1 MLKKILTLFL
11 VLLLLVPAGCNF
23 GKSEAVKPLDGQKE
37 PELKKVTVLL
47 DWTPNTNHTGVY
59 VAKTLGYY
67 RDQGLDVEILPP
79 GSAGPAQ
86 LIAANQ
92 ADFGFSY
99 QEEVTI
105 GRTAGLPIKAVAA
118 VIQHNTSG
126 FASPVD
132 KGIKSP
138 RDFEGKR
145 YGGWGSPAEEA
156 MLKALMSQEKA
167 DFKKVDLINIGS
179 ADFFTSIKKDI
190 DFAWIFWG
198 WTGIESELK
207 GVPLNFLRLRDY
219 NDALDFYSPVLIA
232 SETKIKSD
240 PDTVAKFIKA
250 TTKGYQYSIQE
261 PEKSAQILLDSVP
274 ELNRDLLMASQ
285 KYLAKEYQGDA
296 PRWGEMDA
304 LRWKKY
310 ADWMFAQGLIEKP
323 LDYEQAFTNEFLP
336 KE

>member
-1 MLKKILTLFL
+1 MP
-11 VLLLLVPAGCNF
+11 VGCSFRNA
-23 GKSEAVKPLDGQKE
+23 EAVRPLDEQKE
-37 PELKKVTVLL
+37 IKKVTVVL

-59 VAKTLGYY
+59 AAKNLGYY
-67 RDQGLDVEILPP
+67 LDEGLDVEILPP

-92 ADFGFSY
+92 GDFAFSY

-105 GRTAGLPIKAVAA
+105 ARTMGLPIKAVAA

-132 KGIKSP
+132 RGIDSP
-138 RDFEGKR
+138 REFEGKR

-167 DFKKVDLINIGS
+167 DFKKVDIINIGS
-179 ADFFTSIKKDI
+179 ADFFSSIKKDI

-207 GVPLNFLRLRDY
+207 GITLNFQRLRDY
-219 NDALDFYSPVLIA
+219 HEALDFYSPVLIT
-232 SETKIKSD
+232 SEKSIRD
-240 PDTVAKFIKA
+240 NPDMVAKFVKA

-261 PEKSAQILLDSVP
+261 PEKSAQLLLDAVP
-274 ELNRDLLMASQ
+274 ELNRDLLIASQ
-285 KYLAKEYQGDA
+285 KYLAREYQGDA
-296 PRWGEMDA
+296 SRWGEMETE
-304 LRWKKY
+304 RWKNY
-310 ADWMFAQGLIEKP
+310 ADWMYAQGLIEKP
-323 LDYEQAFTNEFLP
+323 LDFEQAFTNEFLP
-336 KE
+336 GK